1 MTALPEARLRSM
13 EARRRRILD
22 EAGRLL
28 AAGGL
33 EALNLRTL
41 AENACVTVPT
51 IYNLVGSKVQVV
63 AGLIADT
70 EHTIDEALAALPS
83 LHGFARAEAAVR
95 GHFTLCLSAPER
107 FGALYRALAAVQAE
121 AKTGDPPFQTVFR
134 QATEVFCTSL
144 REAAQSSDLHGRLLP
159 MPLAR
164 HIIHGQVETFRLWS
178 LGLLAPAA
186 TEARLLYSL
195 HVALM
200 ADATKQGRRILL
212 ERLRASEARLD
223 TK

>member
-1 MTALPEARLRSM
+1 
-13 EARRRRILD
+13 
-22 EAGRLL
+22 
-28 AAGGL
+28 
-33 EALNLRTL
+33 
-41 AENACVTVPT
+41 
-51 IYNLVGSKVQVV
+51 
-63 AGLIADT
+63 
-70 EHTIDEALAALPS
+70 
-83 LHGFARAEAAVR
+83 
-95 GHFTLCLSAPER
+95 
-107 FGALYRALAAVQAE
+107 
-121 AKTGDPPFQTVFR
+121 
-134 QATEVFCTSL
+134 
-144 REAAQSSDLHGRLLP
+144 

>member
-1 MTALPEARLRSM
+1 MSSLPEARVRSM

-28 AAGGL
+28 ASGGL

-51 IYNLVGSKVQVV
+51 IYNLIGSKVQVV
-63 AGLIADT
+63 AGLIADA
-70 EHTIDEALAALPS
+70 ERTIDDAMAALPS
-83 LHGFARAEAAVR
+83 LRGFARAEAAVR
-95 GHFTLCLSAPER
+95 GHITQFLYAPER
-107 FGALYRALAAVQAE
+107 YGALYRALACVQAE
-121 AKTGDPPFQTVFR
+121 AKAAAPPLQPVFR
-134 QATEVFCTSL
+134 QTAEVFCTSL
-144 REAAQSSDLHGRLLP
+144 REAAQSGDLHGRLSP

-178 LGLLAPAA
+178 LGLVMPAA

-212 ERLRASEARLD
+212 ERLRASESRLD
-223 TK
+223 AK